1 MTEQALDLTHT
12 VTTRILVVE
21 DDPSIQLLL
30 QHVLGSAGYHIRSV
44 ESGAA
49 ALAALEEDDIDL
61 LVLDLMLPDMDGY
74 DVCQRIR
81 EDLQSTLPII
91 MVTALNQPQRIVEG
105 LSVGADDYLAKPF
118 FPEELLARVQRL
130 LQRRHE
136 ALELVNENGALRN
149 MLQLAQREV
158 EAAQQASQTEALLRS
173 ELLHNVTT
181 HMQSLCAI
189 IDAEL
194 RRLPPGPERD
204 AIQRVRS
211 RVRGAALVY
220 QVSEA
225 LQRDPVQIDDVIN
238 ITASA
243 LKAIYRPWKRITLT
257 INGAPTQLPAAI
269 ASPLAMVVNELI
281 TNCFKHAFPENR
293 FGTIT
298 INYGRNQDRFDLEV
312 ADDGVGAERARQHT
326 GSGCRTVRQLIDAL
340 NGVID
345 WQSSS
350 QGTRVVVSIPVVQ
363 TALPPQATATTTA

>member
-12 VTTRILVVE
+12 TTTRILVVE

-30 QHVLGSAGYHIRSV
+30 QDVLGNAGYDLRLV

-49 ALAALEEDDIDL
+49 ALAALEEDDVDL

-74 DVCQRIR
+74 DVCQRVR

-91 MVTALNQPQRIVEG
+91 MVTALNQPQRVVEG
-105 LSVGADDYLAKPF
+105 LGAGADDYLAKPF

-130 LQRRHE
+130 LQRRRA
-136 ALELVNENGALRN
+136 ALALVNENGALRN
-149 MLQLAQREV
+149 MLQLAQREI
-158 EAAQQASQTEALLRS
+158 ESAQQASQTEALLRR
-173 ELLHNVTT
+173 ELLHNVAT

-204 AIQRVRS
+204 AIHRVRS

-225 LQRDPVQIDDVIN
+225 LQRDPVQIDEVIN
-238 ITASA
+238 TTASA

-257 INGAPTQLPAAI
+257 INGAPTQLPVAI

-298 INYGRNQDRFDLEV
+298 ITYGLDQGRFHLEI
-312 ADDGVGAERARQHT
+312 ADDGVGADRAKQHT
-326 GSGCRTVRQLIDAL
+326 GSGCRTVRQIIDAL

-345 WQSSS
+345 WHSGPD
-350 QGTRVVVSIPVVQ
+350 GTRATLSIPY
-363 TALPPQATATTTA
+363 TADSSRIP